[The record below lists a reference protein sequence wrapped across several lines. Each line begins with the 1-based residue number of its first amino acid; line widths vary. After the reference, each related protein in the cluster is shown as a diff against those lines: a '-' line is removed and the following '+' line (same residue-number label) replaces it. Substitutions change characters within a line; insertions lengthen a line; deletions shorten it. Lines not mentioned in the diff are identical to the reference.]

1 MDAPVVHPAALD
13 ESALLADC
21 TVRRG
26 RRSGP
31 GGQHR
36 NKVETAV
43 VIEHG
48 PSGIRAEASE
58 RRSQEENRRVAVFRL
73 RVKLALGVRTP
84 VGKTHTSSELWQSRC
99 RHGKI
104 RVAATH
110 RDFPAVLAEA
120 IAAIDCEDMDVSAA
134 AKQLGCSTSQLTKL
148 LKVEPRALAQ
158 INAARK
164 ARGLRKLQ

>member
-1 MDAPVVHPAALD
+1 MDAPVVHPAARD

-73 RVKLALGVRTP
+73 RVKLALEVRMP
-84 VGKTHTSSELWQSRC
+84 VGETCSPSALWQSRC

-104 RVAATH
+104 SVAPTH
-110 RDFPAVLAEA
+110 RDLPALLAEA
-120 IAAIDCEDMDVSAA
+120 IDAIDSEDTDVSAA
-134 AKQLGCSTSQLTKL
+134 AKRLGCSASQLTKL

-158 INAARK
+158 INEARK
-164 ARGLRKLQ
+164 ARGLRELR